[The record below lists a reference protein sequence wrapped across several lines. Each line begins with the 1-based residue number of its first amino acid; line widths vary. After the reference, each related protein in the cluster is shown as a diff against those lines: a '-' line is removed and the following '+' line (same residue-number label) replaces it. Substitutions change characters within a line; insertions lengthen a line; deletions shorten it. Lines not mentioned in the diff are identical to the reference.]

1 VTVIRVSIMTGQPT
15 PAQARAWAALW
26 RLLLAPDAETHEPEA
41 PADDRGAY
49 R

>member
-1 VTVIRVSIMTGQPT
+1 MDVHVSIIMGEPS

-26 RLLLAPDAETHEPEA
+26 RLLLAPDADTREPEA
-41 PADDRGAY
+41 PADDRGAC